1 MPMAPTIGEL
11 TEKLLIQE
19 NAPDPISVTS
29 LTRVNAVATAVTAVD
44 HGFTTGDFVTIAGAT
59 PAGYNGT
66 WKVTV
71 TSPTVFTYSGTV
83 IGTLATPA
91 TGSITVTYKS
101 DAQGGQKLGW
111 ATLASA
117 PSGIWAGLVNLS
129 GLERLQA
136 QALSA
141 RVDYRFRTRLR
152 TDITARMRAIWSPS
166 WPPNAPAHTLEI
178 HSVTPEGDG
187 KTWMLLDAGEV
198 V

>member
-1 MPMAPTIGEL
+1 MPATPTIGEL

-19 NAPDPISVTS
+19 NAPDPIVVTS
-29 LTRVNAVATAVTAVD
+29 LTRSGSVATAVTAAD

-59 PAGYNGT
+59 PAGYNGA

-71 TSPTVFTYSGTV
+71 TNATTFTYSGTV
-83 IGTLATPA
+83 IGALATPA
-91 TGSITVTYKS
+91 TGTITVTYKS

-111 ATLASA
+111 NTLASA
-117 PSGIWAGLVNLS
+117 PQGIWAGLVTLS

-136 QALSA
+136 QSLSA

-152 TDITARMRAIWSPS
+152 LDITARMRAIWTPS
-166 WPPNAPAHTLEI
+166 WPPNAPAHTLEL
-178 HSVTPEGDG
+178 HSVVPEGDG